1 MDTGGS
7 ADADDGRTRTWVIDA
22 LNVVGTRPDG
32 WWRDRSGAVARIVD
46 EIVRWRAT
54 INDDVLV
61 VVDGHPS
68 GRVREGMWYGV
79 KVRLTHTSR
88 PDAADDEIATTV
100 AAATDPTAMV
110 VVTADRRLRAR
121 VEACGAAVEGPR
133 RFLTRLA
140 DVAVRRED
148 RVVLAHFGVDESALL
163 GRGGEARVY
172 GLDDERVVRLS
183 HPGTDLAMLRQRRRL
198 LDDLAGGDIGV
209 ALPRVLE
216 QHVIAGRGVSVER
229 RLPGRDALD
238 VLDADGTDRAALVR
252 DHLEVARRIAT
263 LPCPLRRFGPIIGDA
278 PTAETFRAWSVARLG
293 ARLARG
299 GPAFAGID
307 PVAVTDDLLAVL
319 PPADRPVVAHLDAF
333 LGNMLADGDRIS
345 AVLDFGGLTAGAI
358 ADLDPLLAV
367 AYLAPEITPT
377 AVDADRATARAWVAD
392 VGLDRAVVAARRW
405 AATMWAGEPDDQP
418 LRQWCR
424 RVLS

>member
-1 MDTGGS
+1 MAVNVAVFLADSALTGLQSLDLFS
-7 ADADDGRTRTWVIDA
+7 AGGPLAEAGLIFGPAIAT
-22 LNVVGTRPDG
+22 GE
-32 WWRDRSGAVARIVD
+32 WWRIV
-46 EIVRWRAT
+46 
-54 INDDVLV
+54 
-61 VVDGHPS
+61 
-68 GRVREGMWYGV
+68 
-79 KVRLTHTSR
+79 TS
-88 PDAADDEIATTV
+88 AFI
-100 AAATDPTAMV
+100 
-110 VVTADRRLRAR
+110 
-121 VEACGAAVEGPR
+121 
-133 RFLTRLA
+133 
-140 DVAVRRED
+140 
-148 RVVLAHFGVDESALL
+148 HFGIIHLAFNMYALWL
-163 GRGGEARVY
+163 
-172 GLDDERVVRLS
+172 
-183 HPGTDLAMLRQRRRL
+183 
-198 LDDLAGGDIGV
+198 
-209 ALPRVLE
+209 
-216 QHVIAGRGVSVER
+216 
-229 RLPGRDALD
+229 
-238 VLDADGTDRAALVR
+238 
-252 DHLEVARRIAT
+252 
-263 LPCPLRRFGPIIGDA
+263 FGPIIGDA